1 MKRHK
6 FIFALLLVI
15 FLSAVLADNANAIPT
30 FARKYRTSCT
40 TCHIGFNKL
49 NIFGKAYRLNGYNIP
64 EGDAAYVKEEPSSLG
79 APAWARVWPDTVWP
93 GTIPGAVPISF
104 MVHQRVNVRQDN
116 DTAAV
121 DFDMPHEFELFVGG
135 TFDDFASFFGEFV
148 LFEDG
153 EVEGLKRLFVQ
164 FNDIFYMHFGN
175 WLSENALNIKIGRF
189 YVAAEPFHTA
199 TRRTLATLRVNDF
212 NVGTNKW
219 NFNDIQSGIEANGI
233 VAKRVRYAAGVV
245 NGNGATADDNN
256 HKDVYYRLSYKHG
269 GMAFDGS
276 GAEELEDELV
286 ETENW
291 VDNSVTLGTF
301 GYFGLTGTNNRFFR
315 VGGDLRASYGNLEVY
330 GAGVYGEDNDVV
342 ATADVTSN
350 SFVWFIGGDYVIFPW
365 LMTSLRYE
373 DENIEA
379 GDDDADIERFV
390 ANLIMYPRANIR
402 LLAEFHYYPEFNG
415 DSDGNNLFMIDLAYL
430 F

>member
-1 MKRHK
+1 MNRHK
-6 FIFALLLVI
+6 FIFALLLI
-15 FLSAVLADNANAIPT
+15 MFLSTMFVDNANAIPT

-64 EGDAAYVKEEPSSLG
+64 EGDASYVKEEPSSLG
-79 APAWARVWPDTVWP
+79 APAWARVWPEAVWP
-93 GTIPGAVPISF
+93 GAMPGTVPISF

-121 DFDMPHEFELFVGG
+121 DFDMPHEFELLAGG
-135 TFDDFASFFGEFV
+135 TFEDFASFFGEFV
-148 LFEDG
+148 FFEDG
-153 EVEGLKRLFVQ
+153 EIEGLKRLFVQ
-164 FNDIFYMHFGN
+164 FNDIFYQHFGN
-175 WLSENALNIKIGRF
+175 WLPENALNVKIGRF

-212 NVGTNKW
+212 NVGTNTW
-219 NFNDIQSGIEANGI
+219 NFRDLQSGIEANGI

-245 NGNGATADDNN
+245 NGNGTTADDDN

-276 GAEELEDELV
+276 SAEELGDELV

-301 GYFGLTGTNNRFFR
+301 GYFGMEDDNRFFR
-315 VGGDLRASYGNLEVY
+315 VGGDARASYGNLDVY
-330 GAGVYGEDNDVV
+330 GAGVYGHDNDVV
-342 ATADVTSN
+342 ALDMSTE

-373 DENIEA
+373 DENIWS
-379 GDDDADIERFV
+379 GNDDADIERLV

-402 LLAEFHYYPEFNG
+402 MVTEFHYYPEFSG
-415 DSDGNNLFMIDLAYL
+415 DSDGNNLLMVDLAYL